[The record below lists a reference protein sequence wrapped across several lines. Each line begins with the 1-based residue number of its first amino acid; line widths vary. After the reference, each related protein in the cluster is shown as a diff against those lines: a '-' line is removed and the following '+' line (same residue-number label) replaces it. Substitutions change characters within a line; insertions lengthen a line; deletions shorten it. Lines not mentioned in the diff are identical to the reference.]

1 MYSIKIKSKPTKCKD
16 CLFYRETNPAVI
28 GYSGRYCSIRIKL
41 IENDY
46 KVSSWCPITKNNEEP
61 STLVFKYK
69 RATENYVAKGTNN
82 KYSITFWE
90 HDNDLSLSVTPSL
103 EIITI
108 KNGTKK
114 LKTGNKE
121 FKKLFNELVEEAQ
134 LYENSCYAP
143 VRAKRKNAE

>member
-1 MYSIKIKSKPTKCKD
+1 MYSIKIESKPTKCED
-16 CLFYRETNPAVI
+16 CLFCRKTNPAVI
-28 GYSGRYCSIRIKL
+28 GYSGKYCSITIKP
-41 IENDY
+41 IGNDY
-46 KVSSWCPITKNNEEP
+46 KVSSWCPITKNDEEP

-69 RATENYVAKGTNN
+69 RATEDYVAKGTNN
-82 KYSITFWE
+82 EYSITFWE
-90 HDNDLSLSVTPSL
+90 HDNDLSLTPSF

-108 KNGTKK
+108 KHGTKK

-143 VRAKRKNAE
+143 VRAKRKDVE